1 MNVHRH
7 LRPRPR
13 PRPRP
18 DDGFTLVMAVIVT
31 AVVFTLGASWLAYSD
46 HENDASA
53 YDRRRQQ
60 AIDAANAGLVV
71 ADAALARNGGYSGT
85 SITDF
90 SGGSARYESTVEVD
104 PTDPTGFRRIITST
118 GHAQAESGSGARRTV
133 RQVVELDP
141 IGFQYAM
148 FSESAIVTGSSA
160 GVVGDM
166 YANGTIRLGNS
177 QDYVGNIYTQG
188 DLVTGSNQQII
199 GDIVAAGSI
208 SLSSTST
215 TLAGSAFAG
224 GNITTGGTVQ
234 NNAQAGG
241 TIGCSKVSG
250 TCSPGSLP
258 AGLPVQHLPTFVWN
272 PSNYPAVSTYASG
285 AAFVAAV
292 TKQNASGTFY
302 VTGDIPFANNDSLY
316 LVDDMTI
323 VTTGSIALPRQVE
336 NHSPGGSDVQL
347 TIVSTGSGTI
357 TPFNN
362 FTIPST
368 VRTLMFTQ
376 GMFDA
381 KNSSTFT
388 GALYAGSLN
397 NGALLA
403 VTYAPLDDTGFSWAA
418 ANPQAFTVRN
428 VSTREITFEE

>member
-1 MNVHRH
+1 
-7 LRPRPR
+7 
-13 PRPRP
+13 
-18 DDGFTLVMAVIVT
+18 VIVT

-71 ADAALARNGGYSGT
+71 ADAALARNGGYAGT
-85 SITDF
+85 TLTAF
-90 SGGSARYESTVEVD
+90 SGGSASYETTVEVD
-104 PTDPTGFRRIITST
+104 PTDPTGYRRIITST
-118 GHAQAESGSGARRTV
+118 GHAEAASGDGGARRTV
-133 RQVVELDP
+133 RQIVELDP
-141 IGFQYAM
+141 LGFQYAM

-188 DLVTGSNQQII
+188 DLVTGSNQQIT
-199 GDIVAAGSI
+199 GDIVATGSI
-208 SLSSTST
+208 ALSSSST

-224 GNITTGGTVQ
+224 GNITTGGTIK

-241 TIGCSKVSG
+241 TIGCSKVQG

-272 PSNYPAVSTYASG
+272 PSNYPSVNTYASG
-285 AAFVAAV
+285 AAFVSAV
-292 TKQNASGTFY
+292 TKKDSSGTFY
-302 VTGDIPFANNDSLY
+302 ITGDVSFANNDSLY

-323 VTTGSIALPRQVE
+323 VATGNIALPRQVE
-336 NHSPGGSDVQL
+336 NHSAGGSDVQL
-347 TIVSTGSGTI
+347 TVVSTGSGTI

-397 NGALLA
+397 NGARLT